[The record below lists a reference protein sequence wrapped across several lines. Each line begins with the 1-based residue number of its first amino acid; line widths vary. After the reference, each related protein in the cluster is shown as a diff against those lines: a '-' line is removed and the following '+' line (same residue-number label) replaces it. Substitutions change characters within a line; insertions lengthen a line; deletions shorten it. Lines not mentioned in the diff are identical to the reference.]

1 MYFNGKDLKLKTIF
15 LFTTTVGGKTSEKLS
30 KIKKLDDKNN
40 LKGYG
45 DFSELVGELVEC
57 SNSFFSDN
65 PSDNSAVMKYCNNV
79 SIGNSV
85 DNSNEVM
92 LELYRIYFKPKP
104 SIDSFYISSEREISD
119 EELARA
125 RDVISGFT
133 LESIDKMK
141 QFIAQN
147 KRIRL
152 NSSLSCMSNSEKIK
166 LMRDAADMGSN
177 TYGEK
182 RVLAFIGA
190 ALDVDSLTIA
200 EFIDTY
206 DTIAEINNQKKWLKT
221 LSRPYELISKRI
233 TELDGNLKTL
243 RNNIDVIIKEADIA

>member
-1 MYFNGKDLKLKTIF
+1 MYFNGNDLKLKTIF
-15 LFTTTVGGKTSEKLS
+15 LFTTTVGGKTAEKLN

-40 LKGYG
+40 LFGYE
-45 DFSELVGELVEC
+45 SI
-57 SNSFFSDN
+57 SD
-65 PSDNSAVMKYCNNV
+65 VMKYCNNI
-79 SIGNSV
+79 SIGNSA

-92 LELYRIYFKPKP
+92 LELYGIYFK
-104 SIDSFYISSEREISD
+104 SNVDSLYYNSGGIGISD

-141 QFIAQN
+141 QFIAQ
-147 KRIRL
+147 KKSIRL
-152 NSSLSCMSNSEKIK
+152 NSSLSYMHDSEKIK

-190 ALDVDSLTIA
+190 VLNVDSLAIT
-200 EFIDTY
+200 EFIDIY
-206 DTIAEINNQKKWLKT
+206 DTIAEINNQKKWLKS

>member
-15 LFTTTVGGKTSEKLS
+15 LFTTTAGGKTAEKLNT
-30 KIKKLDDKNN
+30 IKKLDDKNN
-40 LKGYG
+40 LFGYE
-45 DFSELVGELVEC
+45 SI
-57 SNSFFSDN
+57 SD
-65 PSDNSAVMKYCNNV
+65 VMKYCNNV
-79 SIGNSV
+79 SIGNSA
-85 DNSNEVM
+85 DNSNKVM
-92 LELYRIYFKPKP
+92 FELYRIYFKP
-104 SIDSFYISSEREISD
+104 SLELLECNLNEREKD
-119 EELARA
+119 LARA
-125 RDVISGFT
+125 RDVISSFT
-133 LESIDKMK
+133 LKSIDKMK

-147 KRIRL
+147 KDIRL
-152 NSSLSCMSNSEKIK
+152 NSSLSYMSNSEKIK

-190 ALDVDSLTIA
+190 VLNVDSLTIA

-206 DTIAEINNQKKWLKT
+206 DTIAEINNQKKWLKS

>member
-40 LKGYG
+40 LFGYE
-45 DFSELVGELVEC
+45 SI
-57 SNSFFSDN
+57 SD
-65 PSDNSAVMKYCNNV
+65 VMKYCNNV
-79 SIGNSV
+79 SVGNSA

-92 LELYRIYFKPKP
+92 LELYRIYFKP

>member
-40 LKGYG
+40 LFGYE
-45 DFSELVGELVEC
+45 SI
-57 SNSFFSDN
+57 SD
-65 PSDNSAVMKYCNNV
+65 VMKYCNNV
-79 SIGNSV
+79 SVGNSA

-92 LELYRIYFKPKP
+92 LELYRIYFKP

-152 NSSLSCMSNSEKIK
+152 NSSLSCMSNYEKIK

-206 DTIAEINNQKKWLKT
+206 DTIAEINNQEKWLKT